1 MAISGNEFSAF
12 LASRRSTR
20 SFLPTPVKNELID
33 ELITDAMTA
42 PSWSN
47 TRPFLIAVASGEQ
60 RDRISA
66 DLLRRWDALS
76 KARTGNILDKI
87 KLFVGGYGVPRPNF
101 KMLKPYPKVLQP
113 RATKVGKE
121 LYGLLGVKRG
131 DKKARDEQWANNY
144 KFFGAPTVAFVF
156 IHKGLGVFAANDL
169 GLFAENLMLSA
180 HARGLGTCA
189 QGALGLWPS
198 AITREFQIPPGYKL
212 VYGIAIGYPSEDKV
226 NGFQAERL
234 DIQEIKVK

>member
-1 MAISGNEFSAF
+1 MAIKSKELSAF

-20 SFLPTPVKNELID
+20 SFLSTPVSQEIID

-66 DLLRRWDALS
+66 DLLRRWDSLS
-76 KARTGNILDKI
+76 KARTGKLLDKI
-87 KLFVGGYGVPRPNF
+87 KLVLNGYGIPMPNF
-101 KMLKPYPKVLQP
+101 NMMKPYPKVLQP
-113 RATKVGKE
+113 RARKVGKE
-121 LYGLLGVKRG
+121 LYGMLGVKRG
-131 DKKARDEQWANNY
+131 DSKARDEQWANNY

-180 HARGLGTCA
+180 HAKGLGTCA

-198 AITREFQIPPGYKL
+198 AIHKEFKVPAGYKL
-212 VYGIAIGYPSEDKV
+212 MYGIAIGYPSEAEV
-226 NGFQAERL
+226 NSFQAERL
-234 DIQEIKVK
+234 NIEEIKLK